1 MKESEKKLVADKKK
15 TKMTYEQLLA
25 QEIGFVADVIGFS
38 NSHVSSVYSD
48 STVVKSP
55 EVVFR
60 GAVYSKNRLVSEEY
74 LMNFRRSQADMSMII
89 GVNNFRLPNV
99 IQSQACRKDAEDPED
114 LIMLPKFLGMN
125 EPLGPVIR
133 SRRSFRNYSG
143 KSISLEQL
151 STILFHAQGVTGKM
165 LLRDIPKTVTFEFQQ
180 ELDLRA
186 APSGGGLFPISL
198 FLFII
203 NVKGLEIGA
212 YRYVPEHHALKL
224 IKLLSSDFDVNVLA
238 QFGEMNASAANLF
251 VCFSYDLYANSRK
264 YGDSGMAYAFIE
276 AGEIAAHIHLATTAL
291 GMGACDIGG
300 YHKKNIEELIGLDG
314 VTNHIIHFLII
325 GNK

>member
-1 MKESEKKLVADKKK
+1 MKKIEKNRVSERKK
-15 TKMTYEQLLA
+15 TKMTYDQLLA
-25 QEIGFVADVIGFS
+25 QEIGFVADVVGFS
-38 NSHVSSVYSD
+38 NSHVNSVYSD

-55 EVVFR
+55 EVVYR
-60 GAVYSKNRLVSEEY
+60 GAVYSKNRLISEEY
-74 LMNFRRSQADMSMII
+74 LLNFRRSQADMSMII

-114 LIMLPKFLGMN
+114 LIMLPKFSGLN

-143 KSISLEQL
+143 KSISLEQF
-151 STILFHAQGVTGKM
+151 STILFHAQGVTGK
-165 LLRDIPKTVTFEFQQ
+165 LHLRDIPRTVTFESQQ
-180 ELDLRA
+180 DLDLRA

-198 FLFII
+198 YLFVM
-203 NVKGLEIGA
+203 NVKGLDVGA
-212 YRYVPEHHALKL
+212 YRYVPEYHALKL
-224 IKLLSSDFDVNVLA
+224 VNRLSPDFDVNVLA
-238 QFGEMNASAANLF
+238 QFSEMNAQAANAF

-300 YHKKNIEELIGLDG
+300 YNKKNIEELVGLDG
-314 VTNHIIHFLII
+314 VTNHIMHLLII